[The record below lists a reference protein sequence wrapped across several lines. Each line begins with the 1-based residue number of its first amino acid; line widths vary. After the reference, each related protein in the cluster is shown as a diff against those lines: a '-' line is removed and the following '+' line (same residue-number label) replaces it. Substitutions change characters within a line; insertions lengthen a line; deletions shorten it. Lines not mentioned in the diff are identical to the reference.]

1 MYANRFRT
9 AAVAVT
15 GAVMLLVTAACG
27 GASSSTPAAGDSS
40 AAGASSASGSTAG
53 GGEIT
58 LLYAPSGP
66 AETAAIEEAATA
78 FSTAS
83 GTAVTVT
90 AAQDLAQQLAQGFAS
105 GQSPDVFYV
114 TGDQFATY
122 ADAGNL
128 LPYGDSLSNVDDFY
142 PALKTQFSYDGKLY
156 CAPKDMST
164 LALFIN
170 TDMWTAAGLT
180 DADIPTTWDQLS
192 TVAKKSTTP
201 TAAGLSVAPTRDRM
215 NAFLAQNGSFLV
227 SEDGKTVTA
236 DDPKN
241 VEALQYVK
249 TLHDDGSLKFPAELG
264 AGWAGEAFGKGQAA
278 MTVEGNWLLGAMSKD
293 YPTVKYTVAPLP
305 AGPSGDKGTLVFT
318 TCWGIAATTE
328 HPDQAKAFVEAMTT
342 KDQQLAFASGFGV
355 IPSIQSAEADYL
367 AANPDN
373 APFVDGVKYAR
384 GVVTAPGIAD
394 VLADFDAQL
403 DALAT
408 SDPKTILDSVQENL
422 TAEMGN

>member
-90 AAQDLAQQLAQGFAS
+90 AAQDLAQQLAQGFAL

-156 CAPKDMST
+156 CASKDMST

-192 TVAKKSTTP
+192 TVAKTLTTP

-241 VEALQYVK
+241 VEALQYLK

-264 AGWAGEAFGKGQAA
+264 AGWPGR
-278 MTVEGNWLLGAMSKD
+278 
-293 YPTVKYTVAPLP
+293 
-305 AGPSGDKGTLVFT
+305 PS
-318 TCWGIAATTE
+318 
-328 HPDQAKAFVEAMTT
+328 
-342 KDQQLAFASGFGV
+342 
-355 IPSIQSAEADYL
+355 
-367 AANPDN
+367 
-373 APFVDGVKYAR
+373 AR
-384 GVVTAPGIAD
+384 ARPR
-394 VLADFDAQL
+394 
-403 DALAT
+403 
-408 SDPKTILDSVQENL
+408 
-422 TAEMGN
+422 